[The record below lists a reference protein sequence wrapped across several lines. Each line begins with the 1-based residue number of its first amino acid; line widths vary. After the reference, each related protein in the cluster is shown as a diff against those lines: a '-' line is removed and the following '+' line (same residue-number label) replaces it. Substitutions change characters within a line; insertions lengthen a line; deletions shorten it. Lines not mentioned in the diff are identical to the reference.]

1 MRMGPSKFRVAVLAF
16 FLINLTGVSLVS
28 SQSAKTVFIQ
38 KGIYAMV
45 GGEGIDS
52 NSTFIITS
60 KGVIVVDTRPTPI
73 EADKVMAEIR
83 KHTDL
88 PIIYT
93 INTHFH
99 GDHTFGNQ
107 VFEESVSIIAHKNV
121 RKTLISK
128 YGSQHLEL
136 FKTFGIPGMDAVKIT
151 APNLVY
157 EKSMDIDLGGFHLEL
172 IHARGHTDGDTYI
185 YLPSLRTIIAGDLV
199 FNKKIPFMGHAYIDD
214 WINGLVDM
222 ENLDAEIIIP
232 GHGDVAGKPIITQMK
247 HYLMK
252 LKVFVVKQIEDGK
265 SLKETQDII
274 RPMLEKKYKA
284 WKKLEWIDDNIER
297 AYFEFSGTHSQ

>member
-1 MRMGPSKFRVAVLAF
+1 MGPSKFRVAVLAF

>member
-1 MRMGPSKFRVAVLAF
+1 MGPSKFRVAVLAF

-45 GGEGIDS
+45 GGEGVDS

-274 RPMLEKKYKA
+274 RPMLEKKYKS
-284 WKKLEWIDDNIER
+284 WKKLEWLDDNIER
-297 AYFEFSGTHSQ
+297 AYFEFSDTSSQ